1 METLQRLA
9 TSRRHERLT
18 LKLESIQGSTA
29 HDSLKIVLYDR
40 VESTNS
46 VVYQLGENRSPEW
59 TVATAAIQTKGRGRR
74 GNRWESP
81 KGGLW
86 FSILLRPGI
95 SPDKTPLLQFLA
107 GIAAREALQNATG
120 LRIMLKWPNDLVTEN
135 GKLGGILVESKIQA
149 DRLVFAVVGAGIN
162 VNLRRSQLPIGAT
175 SIQLATGRRYDLHD
189 LLNMIIRRM
198 KSKIRMLDDPKS
210 IMKEW
215 WDHCIHRPPQVIVT
229 TENDTLAG
237 ISRGIDD
244 DGALIIETED
254 HRTHKV
260 NEGSLRLLD
269 DSKT

>member
-1 METLQRLA
+1 MIR
-9 TSRRHERLT
+9 
-18 LKLESIQGSTA
+18 
-29 HDSLKIVLYDR
+29 YDR

-46 VVYQLGENRSPEW
+46 VAYQLGENRAPEW

-74 GNRWESP
+74 GNSWESP

-95 SPDKTPLLQFLA
+95 SPNKTPLVQFLA
-107 GIAAREALQNATG
+107 GIAAREALHHATG
-120 LRIMLKWPNDLVTEN
+120 LRIMLKWPNDLVTQD

-149 DRLVFAVVGAGIN
+149 DRLVFAVVGIGIN
-162 VNLRRSQLPIGAT
+162 VNLRRSQLPSGAT
-175 SIQLATGRRYDLHD
+175 SIQLATRRQYDLEN
-189 LLNMIIRRM
+189 LLKVIIQRA
-198 KSKIRMLDDPKS
+198 KSKIPMLDDPKL
-210 IMKEW
+210 IMNEW
-215 WDHCIHRPPQVIVT
+215 WEHCIHRPPQVIVT

-237 ISRGIDD
+237 ISRGIDE

-269 DSKT
+269 NSTK